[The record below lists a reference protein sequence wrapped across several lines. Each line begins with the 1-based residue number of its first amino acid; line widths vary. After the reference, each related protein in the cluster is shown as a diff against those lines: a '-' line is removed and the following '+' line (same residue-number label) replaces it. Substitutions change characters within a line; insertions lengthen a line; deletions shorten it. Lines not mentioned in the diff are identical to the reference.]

1 MLIAKVSPSSSSSP
15 STTPTTTYKIVEI
28 DNPLDFRNCLVI
40 YLHKLI
46 VNMKIREEKMTEQWT
61 NFADIF
67 EKEIKQKIYQLDQF
81 IQTSKSGQTFE
92 YYKGFLAKDSET
104 TLGKEVKKLGAYAR
118 RLCDRKVI
126 TLVQK
131 RIAPEEFIYMAVKR

>member
-1 MLIAKVSPSSSSSP
+1 MAKYSPSPSP
-15 STTPTTTYKIVEI
+15 STTTTPTTTYKIVEI
-28 DNPLDFRNCLVI
+28 DNPLDFRNGLVI

-46 VNMKIREEKMTEQWT
+46 INMKIREEKMTEQWT

-118 RLCDRKVI
+118 RLCDRKII

>member
-1 MLIAKVSPSSSSSP
+1 MAKNSPSPSP
-15 STTPTTTYKIVEI
+15 STTTTPTTTYKIVEI
-28 DNPLDFRNCLVI
+28 DNPLDFRNGLVI

-46 VNMKIREEKMTEQWT
+46 INMKIREEKMTEQWT

-81 IQTSKSGQTFE
+81 VQTSKSGQTFE

-118 RLCDRKVI
+118 RLCDRKII

-131 RIAPEEFIYMAVKR
+131 RIAPEEFSYMAVKR

>member
-1 MLIAKVSPSSSSSP
+1 
-15 STTPTTTYKIVEI
+15 
-28 DNPLDFRNCLVI
+28 
-40 YLHKLI
+40 
-46 VNMKIREEKMTEQWT
+46 MKIREEKMTEQWT

-67 EKEIKQKIYQLDQF
+67 DKELKQKIYQLDQF

-118 RLCDRKVI
+118 RLCDRKII

-131 RIAPEEFIYMAVKR
+131 RIGSEEFSYMAVKR

>member
-1 MLIAKVSPSSSSSP
+1 MAKNGSSTTPSA
-15 STTPTTTYKIVEI
+15 TNTPTTTYKIVEI
-28 DNPLDFRNCLVI
+28 DNPLDFRNGLVI

-46 VNMKIREEKMTEQWT
+46 INMKIREEKMTEQWT

-118 RLCDRKVI
+118 RLCDRKII